1 MSAANPS
8 RRRGPESAQSPTLRE
23 RFAVLRNVPPFVGL
37 VWRTHRGLTAAMV
50 ALRLARAF
58 VPVAVLWVG
67 KLIIDAVVAARDGAP
82 DARRLWQLV
91 ALEIALAFAGETLS
105 RVSAIVESL
114 LGDLFSNRTSILLM
128 QHAASLDLH
137 QFEDPAFYD
146 QLDRARRQTTGRIG
160 LLAQLLSMGQD
171 SLTLLSLAAV
181 LLVYSPWLLLLLA
194 VAVVPGFLG
203 EAHYASLEYSLLY
216 RWTPERRQLDYLRYL
231 GASDRPAKEVQMFG
245 LAPWLVGRYR
255 ALSERFYEENKRL
268 AVRRSV
274 VATALSVAGLLGY
287 YGAYA
292 VILLRAVRG
301 AISLGSLTFL
311 AAAFMRSRDLIA
323 RLLSGASGIYT
334 QCLYLKDLFD
344 FFETTPT
351 VASRAGAPAVP
362 RPIKEGFVFES
373 VGYRYPGSEAWA
385 LRGLSLTLRPGERL
399 ALVGGNGAGKTTL
412 VKLLARLYD
421 PTEGRILLDGRDLRD
436 YDLASLRASVGV
448 IFQDFYR
455 YDLRMDEN
463 IGVGEIERVRD
474 YLDAADDADGARP
487 HAGSSKAEA
496 HAASKAHAAEATPA
510 RAGGSGDNSGTVS
523 GGGGDRTSGGG
534 DGTGSG
540 DGDGMVGRDGDGAGG
555 GTGGGDARTPPV
567 IVAAAEKSLAATLL
581 GRLPGHYRQMLGRRF
596 EGGVDLS
603 GGEWQKI
610 ALARAYMRDAQV
622 LILDEPTAS
631 LDARSEYEV
640 FRRFAELMR
649 GRTAVIIS
657 HRFSTVRMAD
667 RIAVL
672 DAGRVVEEG
681 AHAELVARGGLY
693 AELFALQAEGYR

>member
-1 MSAANPS
+1 MSSPQSS
-8 RRRGPESAQSPTLRE
+8 RRRPPSTPESPTLRE
-23 RFAVLRNVPPFVGL
+23 RIAVLRNVPPFVRL
-37 VWRTHRGLTAAMV
+37 VWRTHRGLTLAMIL
-50 ALRLARAF
+50 LRFVRAF
-58 VPVAVLWVG
+58 VPVAVLLVG
-67 KLIIDAVVAARDGAP
+67 KLIIDAVVAARGGAL
-82 DARRLWQLV
+82 DTKQLWKLV
-91 ALEIALAFAGETLS
+91 AMEIALAFLGETLS
-105 RVSAIVESL
+105 RVSSVVESL

-128 QHAASLDLH
+128 QHAASLDLY

-171 SLTLLSLAAV
+171 ALTLASLGAV

-194 VAVVPGFLG
+194 LAVVPGFLG
-203 EAHYASLEYSLLY
+203 EAHYASLEYSMLF

-245 LAPWLVGRYR
+245 LAPWLVERYR
-255 ALSERFYEENKRL
+255 VLSGKFYEENKRL
-268 AVRRSV
+268 SIRKSI
-274 VATALSVAGLLGY
+274 VATLLSIVGLLGY

-292 VILLRAVRG
+292 VILLRAVHG
-301 AISLGSLTFL
+301 AITLGTLTFL
-311 AAAFMRSRDLIA
+311 AASFMRSRDLIQ
-323 RLLSGASGIYT
+323 RLLSGAGEIYT

-351 VASRAGAPAVP
+351 VASREGAPPVP
-362 RPIKEGFVFES
+362 RPLRAGFVFEN
-373 VGYRYPGSEAWA
+373 VGYRYPGGETWA
-385 LRGLSLTLRPGERL
+385 LRGVNLSLQPGERL

-436 YDLASLRASVGV
+436 YDLESLRHNVGV

-455 YDLRMDEN
+455 YDLRFDEN
-463 IGVGEIERVRD
+463 IGVGEIEDVRE
-474 YLDAADDADGARP
+474 YLD
-487 HAGSSKAEA
+487 SSDNSTNISTAAEA
-496 HAASKAHAAEATPA
+496 HDATSETRDAVTKEAI
-510 RAGGSGDNSGTVS
+510 
-523 GGGGDRTSGGG
+523 
-534 DGTGSG
+534 
-540 DGDGMVGRDGDGAGG
+540 
-555 GTGGGDARTPPV
+555 DANEGQTPPI
-567 IVAAAEKSLAATLL
+567 IVSAAEKSLAATLL
-581 GRLPGHYRQMLGRRF
+581 ARLPKQYKQMLGRRF

-631 LDARSEYEV
+631 LDARAEYEV

-649 GRTAVIIS
+649 GRMAVIIS

-667 RIAVL
+667 RIVVL
-672 DAGRVVEEG
+672 DEGRVVEEG
-681 AHAELVARGGLY
+681 SHADLVTRGGLY
-693 AELFALQAEGYR
+693 AELFSLQAEGYR